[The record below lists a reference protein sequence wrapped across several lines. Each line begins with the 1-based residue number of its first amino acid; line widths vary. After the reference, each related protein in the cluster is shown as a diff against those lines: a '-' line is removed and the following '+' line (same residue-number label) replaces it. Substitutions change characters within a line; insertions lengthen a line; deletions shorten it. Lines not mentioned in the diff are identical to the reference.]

1 MSKIADK
8 VFKMDAIM
16 ERIGEENFVQVM
28 TNNAANYKAAVQL
41 LMAKIKKLFWTPCAT
56 PCINLILKDFEK
68 KLEVQQVIIAKER
81 RVTSYIYSRTILIS
95 ILKHFTKG

>member
-16 ERIGEENFVQVM
+16 ERIGEENSVQVM

-41 LMAKIKKLFWTPCAT
+41 LMAKIKKLF
-56 PCINLILKDFEK
+56 
-68 KLEVQQVIIAKER
+68 
-81 RVTSYIYSRTILIS
+81 
-95 ILKHFTKG
+95 